1 LPEHIGTDAVVA
13 YLNEMPRLFGAAH
26 VTRFRCYREAADGRA
41 QRVILEIYDEGLMV
55 QQQDDGQ
62 EVEVRRYSCVA
73 RSDDGKVASGN
84 SADKVSTVLPTLHWW
99 DLD

>member
-1 LPEHIGTDAVVA
+1 MPEQIDTDAVFA
-13 YLNEMPRLFGAAH
+13 YLNQVPRLFGAAH
-26 VTRFRCYREAADGRA
+26 VTRFRCCREAADGRA

-73 RSDDGKVASGN
+73 RSDDGEVASGN
-84 SADKVSTVLPTLHWW
+84 YADKVSTVLSTLH
-99 DLD
+99 